1 MLQPL
6 YYLFFETVQA
16 IPLKFLTLKALY
28 LVFIVSSL
36 QASEMAALVH
46 RAHLSSFYIRA
57 SSLLSQLFLYTG
69 GSHQHQALFPNP
81 FHPKELCTVP
91 A

>member
-1 MLQPL
+1 MLQAL

-28 LVFIVSSL
+28 LVFIVSSP
-36 QASEMAALVH
+36 QASEMAALVY
-46 RAHLSSFYIRA
+46 RPHLFSFSLRA
-57 SSLLSQLFLYTG
+57 SSLLPQPFLYTG

-81 FHPKELCTVP
+81 FHPQEACTIL